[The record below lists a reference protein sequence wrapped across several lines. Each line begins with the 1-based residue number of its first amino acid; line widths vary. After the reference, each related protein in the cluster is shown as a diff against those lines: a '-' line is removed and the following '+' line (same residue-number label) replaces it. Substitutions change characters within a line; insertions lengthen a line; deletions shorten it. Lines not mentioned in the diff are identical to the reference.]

1 MVPSLR
7 PPAPSPPLAT
17 AAPAAAGFVEVE
29 VAAGASCWIRS
40 YVGSGGAAAWLSTDA
55 ELTALGGIASSDM
68 QECSWKP
75 AETCWATGE
84 KHSERA
90 LSSMRI
96 ASGSLLVVGSPESCE
111 SSSSGRP
118 AGGLLP
124 RVHRRLRSCTRPSSR
139 AFAMAVRSG
148 SMVAGRTA
156 ARQRSGRRQ
165 GRGQPRGQRASRRR
179 IPPGTRGDAQ
189 EAGHAGCQDLGNA
202 SAYAHAHDM
211 T

>member
-1 MVPSLR
+1 MR

-139 AFAMAVRSG
+139 AFAMAFGAVRWWQ
-148 SMVAGRTA
+148 A
-156 ARQRSGRRQ
+156 ALR
-165 GRGQPRGQRASRRR
+165 
-179 IPPGTRGDAQ
+179 
-189 EAGHAGCQDLGNA
+189 LGNA
-202 SAYAHAHDM
+202 RVGAKEEVSHAVKGQAVAGSHLAPGVTRKRPVTPVAKTSALRPPMLMHM